1 MFILQA
7 SSGAAYSQL
16 FIFGAI
22 FLVFY
27 LFFIRPQS
35 KKQKE
40 QNKFTT
46 DIQKG
51 DEVVT
56 NSGFIGKINK
66 IDGNIITLQVDTK
79 TFIRVLKSS
88 VSKELTDGLNK
99 ASEEDSSAK

>member
-7 SSGAAYSQL
+7 SGFAAGSQL
-16 FIFGAI
+16 FIFAAI

-40 QNKFTT
+40 QNKFITAVE
-46 DIQKG
+46 KG
-51 DEVVT
+51 DEIVT
-56 NSGFIGKINK
+56 NSGLIGKVNK
-66 IDGNIITLQVDTK
+66 IEENVVTIQVDQK

-88 VSKELTDGLNK
+88 ISKELTDSIQAK
-99 ASEEDSSAK
+99 PTEDKK